1 MQKRE
6 QELLRFLR
14 SQNDWST
21 AAQLA
26 GVLSCSVRT
35 AKSCIAGLN
44 QRWPG
49 LIYSS
54 HKGFRLNR
62 TPALLEE
69 VQKVERTN
77 HIPQDAESRRSYIL
91 RKLLLE
97 KDCYDLDEMAQE
109 LCIATTTLNNE
120 LSKLRPVLLDF
131 HLTLRTKANRLSIR
145 GSDAN
150 KKRLTCWLIYNETMD
165 FINDLQLMN
174 EYFPTLNL
182 PLLRRTVEEFCA
194 DLESQLGVP
203 LTAADRYGFCVLLL
217 TRALPRDGFSRR
229 ETLDPT
235 VRGLAGTILQRIRAV
250 FDLEL
255 ANPTFTERF
264 GLYLQNIL
272 IRHHGG
278 LHMRHPQLER
288 IKGQNPYI
296 YHIAVFVAGEIEQ
309 QIGVRIAEDEIGYL
323 ALHLGGRI
331 MEILNGQTK
340 VSALL
345 LYTGYYGNGLELMH
359 RIRST
364 FRESLQLQGMILCS
378 GSLSRHPD
386 CALLIS
392 TTPASV
398 SVPMVQ
404 IGEYLDNRDIAALAT
419 RIDDVRQGQL
429 FRRPVPPLRRL
440 LRPELFWYAPDF
452 SSREEALRTMG
463 NALEKGGFVAEG
475 FCEQLLAVES
485 LSSSAVSGLALPHVP
500 DVPARV
506 SALAVAN
513 CPRPLSWGNSRIHL
527 IFLPVLRREDNALF
541 RDLYLFLS
549 HVIPQSRHL
558 KALRAA
564 DNFEDFL
571 QALCPD
577 S

>member
-26 GVLSCSVRT
+26 GVLSCSVRAT
-35 AKSCIAGLN
+35 KSCIAGLN
-44 QRWPG
+44 QRWPD

-69 VQKVERTN
+69 VQKAERTI

-174 EYFPTLNL
+174 DYFPALDL
-182 PLLRRTVEEFCA
+182 PLLRRTVTDCLTRNNVLLDDFSLSNLLLNIAISVERNRHAFASEPEPPHHHALPIPETLRRTVEEFCA

-288 IKGQNPYI
+288 IKGQNP
-296 YHIAVFVAGEIEQ
+296 
-309 QIGVRIAEDEIGYL
+309 
-323 ALHLGGRI
+323 
-331 MEILNGQTK
+331 
-340 VSALL
+340 
-345 LYTGYYGNGLELMH
+345 LY
-359 RIRST
+359 
-364 FRESLQLQGMILCS
+364 
-378 GSLSRHPD
+378 
-386 CALLIS
+386 
-392 TTPASV
+392 
-398 SVPMVQ
+398 
-404 IGEYLDNRDIAALAT
+404 
-419 RIDDVRQGQL
+419 
-429 FRRPVPPLRRL
+429 
-440 LRPELFWYAPDF
+440 
-452 SSREEALRTMG
+452 
-463 NALEKGGFVAEG
+463 
-475 FCEQLLAVES
+475 
-485 LSSSAVSGLALPHVP
+485 LPH
-500 DVPARV
+500 R
-506 SALAVAN
+506 
-513 CPRPLSWGNSRIHL
+513 G
-527 IFLPVLRREDNALF
+527 
-541 RDLYLFLS
+541 
-549 HVIPQSRHL
+549 
-558 KALRAA
+558 
-564 DNFEDFL
+564 
-571 QALCPD
+571 LCGR
-577 S
+577 